1 MPKYKK
7 KITRVVDIHKRKG
20 VRPTFDVYIGRRIQ
34 YHKEFTEDSIWANRS
49 SSLEAYELWIRNTPR
64 LWNQLLDLKGKV
76 LGCWCENTDELEPV
90 LCHGQILMKLIL
102 EKEKE

>member
-1 MPKYKK
+1 MGCEKM
-7 KITRVVDIHKRKG
+7 TRVVDIHKRKG

-49 SSLEAYELWIRNTPR
+49 SSLEAYENWIRNMPR

-76 LGCWCENTDELEPV
+76 LGCWCTNTAELEPV

-102 EKEKE
+102 EKERE